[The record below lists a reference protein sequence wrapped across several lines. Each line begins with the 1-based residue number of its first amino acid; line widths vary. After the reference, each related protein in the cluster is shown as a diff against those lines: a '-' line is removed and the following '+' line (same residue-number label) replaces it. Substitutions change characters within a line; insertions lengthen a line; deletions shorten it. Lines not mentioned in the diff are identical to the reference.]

1 VAYARA
7 HRDAPRGISMSRG
20 FRTLHTLRR
29 FAAAH
34 PHAARSH
41 AGAERGGSF
50 GRDPFRSLA
59 RAEGQGAAP
68 GTEWR
73 QQPVESSPLG
83 ARPAA
88 RGARRDVRVHAL
100 SAIAAFSL
108 LIGLWQFGGALYI
121 HAKAEVAQML
131 LRTAWLRTHDSG
143 TPVKAW
149 PWADT
154 HPVARLT
161 VAAYG
166 VDVLVLEGANGRAL
180 AFGPGHVESSALPGD
195 TGHSVISAHRDT
207 HFRFLRKLAIGD
219 EIVVEQPSGARL
231 TYRVTALSIRNERDL
246 ALVRDTADATLSLVT
261 CYPFDAI
268 APGGPLRYVVTAR
281 ATAARSG
288 VGI

>member
-1 VAYARA
+1 
-7 HRDAPRGISMSRG
+7 MSRG
-20 FRTLHTLRR
+20 LRTLRALRR
-29 FAAAH
+29 AAGVRPAL
-34 PHAARSH
+34 AY
-41 AGAERGGSF
+41 AGAERGGPF

-83 ARPAA
+83 ARTTP
-88 RGARRDVRVHAL
+88 RRSPRDIRVHVL
-100 SAIAAFSL
+100 SAIAALSL
-108 LIGLWQFGGALYI
+108 VVGLWQFGGALYI

-131 LRTAWLRTHDSG
+131 LRTAWLRTHDNG
-143 TPVKAW
+143 TPVKPW
-149 PWADT
+149 PRADM

-180 AFGPGHVESSALPGD
+180 AFGPGHVQSSALPGD
-195 TGHSVISAHRDT
+195 SGHSVISAHRDT

-231 TYRVTALSIRNERDL
+231 AYRVTSLAIRNERDL
-246 ALVRDTADATLSLVT
+246 ALVRDSAEPTLSLVT
-261 CYPFDAI
+261 CYPFDAL

-281 ATAARSG
+281 ATAARSA

>member
-1 VAYARA
+1 
-7 HRDAPRGISMSRG
+7 MSRG
-20 FRTLHTLRR
+20 LRTLRALRR
-29 FAAAH
+29 FV
-34 PHAARSH
+34 AARPRPALAQ

-59 RAEGQGAAP
+59 RAESQGAAP

-73 QQPVESSPLG
+73 QPQPAESSPLG
-83 ARPAA
+83 ARAA
-88 RGARRDVRVHAL
+88 RRGARRDIRVHL
-100 SAIAAFSL
+100 LGAIAALSL
-108 LIGLWQFGGALYI
+108 VVGLWQFGGALYI

-131 LRTAWLRTHDSG
+131 LRGAWLRTHDNGS
-143 TPVKAW
+143 PVKPW

-180 AFGPGHVESSALPGD
+180 AFGPGHVESSALPGER
-195 TGHSVISAHRDT
+195 GNSVISAHRDT
-207 HFRFLRKLAIGD
+207 HFGFLRRLAIGD

-246 ALVRDTADATLSLVT
+246 ALVRDTASPTLSLVT
-261 CYPFDAI
+261 CYPFDALT
-268 APGGPLRYVVTAR
+268 PGGPLRYVVTAR
-281 ATAARSG
+281 ASAPRTD